1 MNIFSLSLI
10 FLSPIISY
18 ATYILL
24 QENRDPLRGFHD
36 NFLRNSNVIKKD
48 VSGAKTPQQGLN
60 IPGLNIPGLNIPGRN
75 IPGPRAL
82 LIIFAI
88 SLPLLFLSGV
98 SPRLI
103 MIIGISLPAF
113 IFWLKESS
121 SRDRK
126 KELLLIESEFP
137 AIVELF
143 AVLVSAGE
151 SPSTALQRVS
161 TRATGVLADKFT
173 ETLSDLQRGKNLT
186 QALEKLGLEVNS
198 ASIRRF
204 CDTLIL
210 AMERGTS
217 LSDVL
222 TRQVEEVR
230 AAHHASL
237 MTEAGRAEIALMI
250 PVIFL
255 ILPISVLFALWPSYL
270 SLGQS
275 VM

>member
-1 MNIFSLSLI
+1 MNTFTLSLI
-10 FLSPIISY
+10 FLSPLISY

-24 QENRDPLRGFHD
+24 QENRDPLHGFHD
-36 NFLRNSNVIKKD
+36 NFLSGSSKNGIGINDLSSNS
-48 VSGAKTPQQGLN
+48 AKILGQS
-60 IPGLNIPGLNIPGRN
+60 
-75 IPGPRAL
+75 IPGPRS
-82 LIIFAI
+82 LITIFAI
-88 SLPLLFLSGV
+88 ALPILFLAGV

-103 MIIGISLPAF
+103 VIIGISVPAY
-113 IFWLKESS
+113 IFWLTNSS
-121 SRDRK
+121 TREEKRK
-126 KELLLIESEFP
+126 LERIESEFP
-137 AIVELF
+137 ALVELF

-161 TRATGVLADKFT
+161 TRASGVLAEKFMD
-173 ETLSDLQRGKNLT
+173 TLGDLQRGKNLT
-186 QALEKLGLEVNS
+186 QALERLGLEVNS
-198 ASIRRF
+198 NSIRRF

-230 AAHHASL
+230 TSHHATL
-237 MTEAGRAEIALMI
+237 ITAAGKAEIALMI

>member
-48 VSGAKTPQQGLN
+48 VSGAKASQ
-60 IPGLNIPGLNIPGRN
+60 PGLNIPGLN

-88 SLPLLFLSGV
+88 SLPLLFFSGV

-161 TRATGVLADKFT
+161 ARATGVLADKFT
-173 ETLSDLQRGKNLT
+173 ETLSDLQKGKNLT
-186 QALEKLGLEVNS
+186 QALERLGLEVNS
-198 ASIRRF
+198 TSIRRF

-237 MTEAGRAEIALMI
+237 MTAAGRAEIALMI

>member
-60 IPGLNIPGLNIPGRN
+60 IPGLN

>member
-1 MNIFSLSLI
+1 MNTFALSLF
-10 FLSPIISY
+10 FLSPLISY

-36 NFLRNSNVIKKD
+36 SFLKNSRNYPLESD
-48 VSGAKTPQQGLN
+48 GLN
-60 IPGLNIPGLNIPGRN
+60 TLNSSESKVLGRN
-75 IPGPRAL
+75 IPGSKVL
-82 LIIFAI
+82 I
-88 SLPLLFLSGV
+88 SLFLIALPILFFAGI
-98 SPRLI
+98 PMRLI
-103 MIIGISLPAF
+103 LILGISIPAY

-121 SRDRK
+121 TREAK
-126 KELLLIESEFP
+126 KELQCIESEFP

-151 SPSTALQRVS
+151 SPSMALQRVS
-161 TRATGVLADKFT
+161 ERAAGVLAEKLK
-173 ETLSDLQRGKNLT
+173 ETLSKLQQGRNLT
-186 QALEKLGLEVNS
+186 QALEQLGLEVNS
-198 ASIRRF
+198 ATIRRF

-210 AMERGTS
+210 AIERGTT

-230 AAHHASL
+230 VAHHASL
-237 MTEAGRAEIALMI
+237 MIAAGKAEIALMI

>member
-48 VSGAKTPQQGLN
+48 VSGAKTPQQ
-60 IPGLNIPGLNIPGRN
+60 GLNIPGLNIPGRN

-173 ETLSDLQRGKNLT
+173 ETLSGLQRGKNLT

-275 VM
+275 GM